1 MADSSKLFEKGCE
14 ELETVIAVLAEWADE
29 EEDRTEDGGSAKQI
43 LSLRDRLSSTLG
55 TFVKMNDALADTLET
70 VKFDNPVEEGGDG
83 DEPSADAGSLFVS
96 EAGKLQRLRSIQM
109 MEAAMK
115 DKVPLPHRLVDN
127 TVMFLGGPGLQSRTS
142 AILWAAAAFVGGM
155 SGVYTV
161 GEYLREYDTA
171 RPPVDPRFGIA
182 KVGEGGQLEA
192 AANVLLVSGAVL
204 VGLIAFSMYQL
215 WTLSVD
221 LFDPAEDVFN
231 Q

>member
-14 ELETVIAVLAEWADE
+14 ELEQVIAVLAEWADE

-43 LSLRDRLSSTLG
+43 LSLRDRLSSSLG
-55 TFVKMNDALADTLET
+55 TFVKMNDALADSEASASET
-70 VKFDNPVEEGGDG
+70 AKFDNPVAGEEGGDG
-83 DEPSADAGSLFVS
+83 DPTAEAGSLFVS

-142 AILWAAAAFVGGM
+142 AILWAAAVFVGGM

-171 RPPVDPRFGIA
+171 KAPVDPRFGIA
-182 KVGEGGQLEA
+182 KVGEGGQLEREH
-192 AANVLLVSGAVL
+192 S
-204 VGLIAFSMYQL
+204 
-215 WTLSVD
+215 LSARVD
-221 LFDPAEDVFN
+221 DEELHVPRR
-231 Q
+231 